1 MKTTAFLKAKL
12 QKHDNKLGLKQKQ
25 GSNLSVLLIKVGMK
39 WGAAAHV
46 RVLAYGEL
54 TVVDYHVC
62 VGVLVMV

>member
-39 WGAAAHV
+39 
-46 RVLAYGEL
+46 
-54 TVVDYHVC
+54 
-62 VGVLVMV
+62 